1 MNPSSTQSARKSGNS
16 AIIIIVAVVMVVG
29 LMGGGAFLVVGGGF
43 GRGGLNTDVSGLQ
56 ELAAVQAQLLPLN
69 ACNIEYGVRRGALPH
84 RSTGSRK
91 SASVTP
97 CSGASVSYVSIS
109 VPEELQSSQVA
120 FDMTRSS
127 VSAPWKI
134 LVDKDQTAFPD
145 LKQSLERLAP
155 LIVEKYPE
163 ALARSIQRNAESERM
178 WQERKAAERARTEAA
193 KSSYPE

>member
-1 MNPSSTQSARKSGNS
+1 METLPTPLARMSVIKKN
-16 AIIIIVAVVMVVG
+16 IIGFSVVTVGIALTGVVT
-29 LMGGGAFLVVGGGF
+29 MGIQPMGWMRTTNVG
-43 GRGGLNTDVSGLQ
+43 RLP
-56 ELAAVQAQLLPLN
+56 ELAAVQAQLLPLD
-69 ACNIEYGVRRGALPH
+69 ACHIEYGVRAGALPH

-163 ALARSIQRNAESERM
+163 ALATEIQRRVDSERA
-178 WQERKAAERARTEAA
+178 WQESKAAERARKEAA
-193 KSSYPE
+193 KTSYPE

>member
-16 AIIIIVAVVMVVG
+16 AIIIFAVVVMVG
-29 LMGGGAFLVVGGGF
+29 LMGGVAMLVVGGGF

-56 ELAAVQAQLLPLN
+56 ELAAVQAQLQPLD
-69 ACNIEYGVRRGALPH
+69 ACHIEYGVRSGVLPH

-127 VSAPWKI
+127 VSAPWQI

-163 ALARSIQRNAESERM
+163 ALATEIQRRVDSERA
-178 WQERKAAERARTEAA
+178 WQEHKAAERARKEAA
-193 KSSYPE
+193 KTSYPE

>member
-1 MNPSSTQSARKSGNS
+1 AMLA
-16 AIIIIVAVVMVVG
+16 
-29 LMGGGAFLVVGGGF
+29 VGGGF
-43 GRGGLNTDVSGLQ
+43 GRGGLKTDVSGLQ
-56 ELAAVQAQLLPLN
+56 ELAAVQAQLLPLD
-69 ACNIEYGVRRGALPH
+69 ACHIEYGVRAGALPH

-163 ALARSIQRNAESERM
+163 ALATEIQRRVDSERA
-178 WQERKAAERARTEAA
+178 WQESKAAERARKEAA
-193 KSSYPE
+193 KTSYPE